1 MSRAKSKQK
10 SKHPTVFDTSF
21 KTWVNQRPVDI
32 VPLLLTDAVYE
43 ETLNVEIIRSTMRAD
58 KVFRIKYHG
67 KDHILHLE
75 FETGLDEDL
84 RTRLAVYNIVLYRDH
99 ALPVI
104 TMVVYPFRVPLAQSP
119 LHIESDGEPI
129 ILFYFKV
136 MPLFDLDA
144 EQYVQ
149 QHLVC
154 MYPLLPTM
162 RGANAALIKQAMDE
176 LAALYQHDVV
186 TLAQQFIW
194 LKLLLER
201 ADTIDRQEKN
211 RIQEQLSM
219 YDPLWENHPKVKQ
232 IRAESR
238 AVGEKEGREKGLKEG
253 REKGLVEG
261 IARGKLEAEVNTLQ
275 RLLVNVVSARFPEL
289 AELAQEQ
296 VKRVDKPDALDLLI
310 QKLAIAP
317 DEQIA
322 RWLLC
327 S

>member
-1 MSRAKSKQK
+1 
-10 SKHPTVFDTSF
+10 
-21 KTWVNQRPVDI
+21 
-32 VPLLLTDAVYE
+32 
-43 ETLNVEIIRSTMRAD
+43 
-58 KVFRIKYHG
+58 
-67 KDHILHLE
+67 
-75 FETGLDEDL
+75 
-84 RTRLAVYNIVLYRDH
+84 
-99 ALPVI
+99 
-104 TMVVYPFRVPLAQSP
+104 
-119 LHIESDGEPI
+119 
-129 ILFYFKV
+129 
-136 MPLFDLDA
+136 
-144 EQYVQ
+144 
-149 QHLVC
+149 
-154 MYPLLPTM
+154 
-162 RGANAALIKQAMDE
+162 
-176 LAALYQHDVV
+176 
-186 TLAQQFIW
+186 
-194 LKLLLER
+194 
-201 ADTIDRQEKN
+201 
-211 RIQEQLSM
+211 M